1 MHLLYIRMTRKE
13 IYPGLGWLAV
23 LLLSGFLFPADS
35 SARSAFFFQGAHFLA
50 AMLIFHRFLRSSLE
64 VPLTPFSRILK
75 SALLGLILAQLAN
88 LLTNDLLY
96 YFFPKYF
103 GYGET
108 GPYFVN
114 ISKELTK
121 ALLEEQFFLTA
132 VRITLFVPIAEELF
146 HRGLVFGNLVQR
158 NTVLAYT
165 ASVLLYAFLPIIP
178 LLGHYSPDYI
188 VISFIQY
195 LPIGILFSWIYTRT
209 ETILTPILAHIL
221 MNGVSIFTMR

>member
-23 LLLSGFLFPADS
+23 LLLSGFLFPAGS
-35 SARSAFFFQGAHFLA
+35 GAVSAFFFQAAHFLA

-132 VRITLFVPIAEELF
+132 VRIAFFVPIAEELF
-146 HRGLVFGNLVQR
+146 HRGLVFGNLVQK

-165 ASVLLYAFLPIIP
+165 VSVLLYAFLPIIP

>member
-23 LLLSGFLFPADS
+23 LLLSGFLFPAGS
-35 SARSAFFFQGAHFLA
+35 GAVSAFFFQGAHFLA

-64 VPLTPFSRILK
+64 VLLTPFSRILK

-132 VRITLFVPIAEELF
+132 VRIAFFVPIAEELF
-146 HRGLVFGNLVQR
+146 HRGLVFGNLVQK

-165 ASVLLYAFLPIIP
+165 VSVLLYAFLPIIP